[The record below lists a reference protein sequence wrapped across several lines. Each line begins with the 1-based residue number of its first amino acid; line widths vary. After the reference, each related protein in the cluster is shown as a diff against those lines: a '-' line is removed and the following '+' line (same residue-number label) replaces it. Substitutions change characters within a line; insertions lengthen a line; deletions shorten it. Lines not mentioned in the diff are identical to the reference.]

1 MRTLIRAL
9 CRCRLA
15 GIFVYSGSQMFNNPE
30 RYAKRAASALPLP
43 EEPMIAKANGVGLMV
58 AGSTFAL
65 GILPRLSARFLQ
77 LNLIVATYVGHAF
90 WKIEKREDRPQ
101 QIIQFLKNVGL
112 FGGLL
117 LYTSS
122 TKHSRADPDTD

>member
-1 MRTLIRAL
+1 MRTLTRAL
-9 CRCRLA
+9 SRCLLA
-15 GIFVYSGSQMFNNPE
+15 GIFVHSGYQMFNNPE

-43 EEPMIAKANGVGLMV
+43 EEPMIAKANGVAMMV

-90 WKIEKREDRPQ
+90 WKLEKPEDRPQ
-101 QIIQFLKNVGL
+101 QITQFLKNVGL

-122 TKHSRADPDTD
+122 TRSSRSHPDTD

>member
-1 MRTLIRAL
+1 MRTLTRAL
-9 CRCRLA
+9 CRALLA
-15 GIFVYSGSQMFNNPE
+15 GIFVFSGYQMFNNSE

-43 EEPMIAKANGVGLMV
+43 DEPMIAKANGVGMMV

-77 LNLIVATYVGHAF
+77 LNLLISTYVGHAF
-90 WKIEKREDRPQ
+90 WKAEKPEDRNQ
-101 QIIQFLKNVGL
+101 QLIQFLKNVGL

-122 TKHSRADPDTD
+122 TKHTDPEPD

>member
-1 MRTLIRAL
+1 MRTLTRAL
-9 CRCRLA
+9 CRFLLA
-15 GIFVYSGSQMFNNPE
+15 GIFVFSGFQMFNNAE

-43 EEPMIAKANGVGLMV
+43 EEPMIAQANGVGMMV

-77 LNLIVATYVGHAF
+77 LNLIIATYVGHAF
-90 WKIEKREDRPQ
+90 WKAEKPEDRNQ
-101 QIIQFLKNVGL
+101 QLIQFLKNVGM

-122 TKHSRADPDTD
+122 TKRTDPEPD